1 MQYSRPGNAG
11 RGGKK
16 QEAVREAEIWVYPN
30 LEEELIPEMQL
41 ILMGMGQ
48 MEKRNP
54 SLSLIA
60 NFIHPAPHIQKNA
73 ELKKKTKQQ

>member
-1 MQYSRPGNAG
+1 MQVGL
-11 RGGKK
+11 KK
-16 QEAVREAEIWVYPN
+16 EEAVHKAEIWDYPN

-48 MEKRNP
+48 KEKRNP

-60 NFIHPAPHIQKNA
+60 NFIHPALHIQKNT